1 VTVSSPGA
9 VVRLRV
15 LVIAFTILAVVFT
28 GATFLARWYQR
39 ERIARAQKA
48 FRIGESLEAKGH
60 DAQAIELYRDALSV
74 TPRTEYRLAM
84 ARVLMKLDRAAE
96 ASLYLHEI
104 LQNDPAEAYPNLL
117 LARIA
122 VSENQNAQAI
132 NYYQRAIYGRW
143 PADPESRSTDARW
156 ELAGFL
162 IRIGSRKAATAE
174 LLQLGDQA
182 RTPEARVRAAGMLLD
197 LNSPNQAADLF
208 REVLRADPGN
218 AAAWAGLGRAEMA
231 LGDYRQAR
239 AAFSAALR
247 RNSTND
253 EIRRSLAQAE
263 AILALDPT
271 ERGLQASERYARSRK
286 VLERAVADLM
296 QCSETGAIHAAAQK
310 SIDTAQALLSRR
322 VQPRRNGAAEEANL
336 ATAEELWDA
345 RKEICGPDAPPD
357 EVLERVL
364 ARISK

>member
-1 VTVSSPGA
+1 
-9 VVRLRV
+9 
-15 LVIAFTILAVVFT
+15 VFT
-28 GATFLARWYQR
+28 GTSFLARWYQW
-39 ERIARAQKA
+39 ERLARAQKA
-48 FRIGESLEAKGH
+48 FAIGESLEAKGSE
-60 DAQAIELYRDALSV
+60 AQAIEMYRDALSV

-84 ARVLMKLDRAAE
+84 ARGLMKLGRPTE

-122 VSENQNAQAI
+122 VNEKEDAQAV

-143 PADPESRSTDARW
+143 PSDPETHSTDARW

-162 IRIGSRKAATAE
+162 VRIGSRKAATAE

-182 RTPEARVRAAGMLLD
+182 RTPEARVKAAGMLLD
-197 LNSPNQAADLF
+197 LGSPNQAADLF
-208 REVLRADPGN
+208 REVLRSHPMN

-239 AAFSAALR
+239 ADFSAALR
-247 RNSTND
+247 QDSKNEEVRV
-253 EIRRSLAQAE
+253 SLGQAE

-271 ERGLQASERYARSRK
+271 ERGLAASERYARSRR
-286 VLERAVADLM
+286 VLQRALADLM
-296 QCSETGAIHAAAQK
+296 QCSETGTVHAAAQK
-310 SIDTAQALLSRR
+310 TIDAANALLNKR
-322 VQPRRNGAAEEANL
+322 VPRGRNGAAEEANL

-345 RKEICGPDAPPD
+345 RKEVCGPDAPPD